1 MQKKPTQYTNINK
14 ETTMEESK
22 FLEATKVNSVTEHEV
37 NLTGSASKPKLDF
50 PFDLNN
56 LFSLQYSF
64 DTLKSA
70 IEWLADKHT
79 HLGERVDALEARPTF
94 DPS

>member
-1 MQKKPTQYTNINK
+1 
-14 ETTMEESK
+14 MEEYK
-22 FLEATKVNSVTEHEV
+22 FLEATKVDPAGEHEI
-37 NLTGSASKPKLDF
+37 NLKGSASKPKLDF

-70 IEWLADKHT
+70 IEWLADKHNS
-79 HLGERVDALEARPTF
+79 LGERVDALEARPTF